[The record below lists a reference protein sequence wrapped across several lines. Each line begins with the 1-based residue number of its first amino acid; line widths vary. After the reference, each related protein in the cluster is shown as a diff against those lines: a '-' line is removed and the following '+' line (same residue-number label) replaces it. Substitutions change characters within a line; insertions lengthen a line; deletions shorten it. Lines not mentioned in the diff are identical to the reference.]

1 MLWGELAA
9 IGTAVCWSLT
19 AVFFSYSGRK
29 IGSDV
34 VNRSRLI
41 FALIFLAIM
50 HVILEGSLFP
60 QDVEPFRWWWLGV
73 SGILGLVLGDTF
85 LFRAYVMVGPRLS
98 MLMMSSVP
106 IFSVLF
112 GWLLF
117 GETIS
122 SLEMVGIL
130 LAVGGIGWV
139 VTEKQLGMTIVENK
153 AYKAGLFFALLGALG
168 QVANLVTAKFGLV
181 GGYPTISA
189 TMIRLFVAVIVLWG
203 IAALRRQVMY
213 TFRQWRN
220 KEAFPAMLAGSFTG
234 PFLGIWLSLIAVSLT
249 RLGIASTLMALPPV
263 ILIPVEY
270 FIFKRPVSN
279 RGIIGTLVTFV
290 GVMLLFVNWG

>member
-1 MLWGELAA
+1 MLGELAA
-9 IGTAVCWSLT
+9 MGTAVCWSLT

-41 FALIFLAIM
+41 FALMFLAVM
-50 HVILEGSLFP
+50 HLLLEGSLFP
-60 QDVEPFRWWWLGV
+60 QNVAPYRWWWLGV

-106 IFSVLF
+106 IFSVVF

-139 VTEKQLGMTIVENK
+139 VTEKQNGLTVVENK

-168 QVANLVTAKFGLV
+168 QVANLVTAKFGLA

-189 TMIRLFVAVIVLWG
+189 TMIRLFVAVIVLWAF
-203 IAALRRQVMY
+203 AALRGQVRY

-234 PFLGIWLSLIAVSLT
+234 PFLGIWLSLVAVSMT

-270 FIFKRPVSN
+270 FILKRPVSN
-279 RGIIGTLVTFV
+279 RGIIGTLVAFV
-290 GVMLLFVNWG
+290 GVMMLFVNVGG

>member
-1 MLWGELAA
+1 MWGEFAA
-9 IGTAVCWSLT
+9 IGTAICWSLT
-19 AVFFSYSGRK
+19 AVFFSYSGRI

-41 FALIFLAIM
+41 FALLFLAVM
-50 HVILEGSLFP
+50 HWFLEGSLFP
-60 QDVEPFRWWWLGV
+60 QDVAPYRWWWLGI

-117 GETIS
+117 GESITG
-122 SLEMVGIL
+122 LEMLGIL

-139 VTEKQLGMTIVENK
+139 VTEKQQGLTVVENK
-153 AYKAGLFFALLGALG
+153 AYKAGLFFGLLGALG
-168 QVANLVTAKFGLV
+168 QVANLVTAKYGLV
-181 GGYPTISA
+181 GNYPTISA
-189 TMIRLFVAVIVLWG
+189 TMIRLFVAVILLWG
-203 IAALRRQVMY
+203 IAALRGQVIY
-213 TFRQWRN
+213 TLRQWRN
-220 KEAFPAMLAGSFTG
+220 KQAFPAMILGSLTG
-234 PFLGIWLSLIAVSLT
+234 PFLGIWLSLVAVSLT

-263 ILIPVEY
+263 ILIPFEY
-270 FIFKRPVSN
+270 LILKKPVSN
-279 RGIIGTLVTFV
+279 RGIVGTLVAFT
-290 GVMLLFVNWG
+290 GVVLLFADGR

>member
-1 MLWGELAA
+1 MWGELAA
-9 IGTAVCWSLT
+9 IGTAVCWSFT
-19 AVFFSYSGRK
+19 AVFFSYSGRI

-41 FALIFLAIM
+41 FALIFLA
-50 HVILEGSLFP
+50 VIHWFTQGSLYP
-60 QDVEPFRWWWLGV
+60 QNVEPFRWWWLGV

-85 LFRAYVMVGPRLS
+85 LFKAYVQVGPRIS

-106 IFSVLF
+106 IFGVLF

-117 GETIS
+117 GETING
-122 SLEMVGIL
+122 LEMAGIL
-130 LAVGGIGWV
+130 LAIGGIAWV
-139 VTEKQLGMTIVENK
+139 VTEKQQGRTVVEHK

-168 QVANLVTAKFGLV
+168 QVANLVTARYGLV
-181 GGYPTISA
+181 DGYPTISA
-189 TMIRLFVAVIVLWG
+189 TMVRLFVAVLVLWG
-203 IAALRRQVMY
+203 FAALRGQVVY
-213 TFRQWRN
+213 TFRQWGN
-220 KEAFPAMLAGSFTG
+220 KQAFPAMLAGSFTG

-270 FIFKRPVSN
+270 LVFKKPVSS
-279 RGIIGTLVTFV
+279 RGIIGTLAAFA
-290 GVMLLFVNWG
+290 GVVLLFVN

>member
-1 MLWGELAA
+1 MFWGELAA
-9 IGTAVCWSLT
+9 MGTAVCWSFT

-41 FALIFLAIM
+41 FALIFLAVM
-50 HVILEGSLFP
+50 HLLLEGSLFP
-60 QDVEPFRWWWLGV
+60 QDVAPYRWWWLGI

-106 IFSVLF
+106 IFGVLF

-117 GETIS
+117 GEMITG
-122 SLEMVGIL
+122 LEMTGIL

-139 VTEKQLGMTIVENK
+139 VTEKQNGLTVVENK

-168 QVANLVTAKFGLV
+168 QVANLVTARYGLA

-189 TMIRLFVAVIVLWG
+189 TMIRLFVAVIVLWAF
-203 IAALRRQVMY
+203 AALRGQAMH

-234 PFLGIWLSLIAVSLT
+234 PFLGIWLSLVAVSMT
-249 RLGIASTLMALPPV
+249 RLGIASTIMALPPV

-270 FIFKRPVSN
+270 FVLKRPVSN
-279 RGIIGTLVTFV
+279 RGIIGTLAAFV
-290 GVMLLFVNWG
+290 GVLLLFVNSG